1 MNIQLD
7 LFDMTVEEKGKREMQ
22 EKIEEMAT
30 GKHTRGMKGKELWE
44 AHVRKMS
51 ELFGEEE

>member
-7 LFDMTVEEKGKREMQ
+7 LFDMTKEEKSKREVQ

-30 GKHTRGMKGKELWE
+30 GKHTRGKRGKDLWE
-44 AHVRKMS
+44 AHVKKMA